1 MRQEVVMTIGF
12 CQNCGHALVEG
23 SHFCG
28 ECGAGVEVPATPTAP
43 TTPAA
48 PAAPLPP
55 PAPSA
60 PRKRPAWLLPVIA
73 GGVAAVAIVAAVV
86 VLTQDDEPKQAAAG
100 EIFLEEATS
109 TGRDPFT
116 PSVDTNTAP
125 PPVILE
131 PVAVT
136 AATTTLAPS
145 TLAPTTLTPTP
156 VPSSVAPTTLAPTTL
171 APTTSVAVPTTVAG
185 LPVRTVNGAAP
196 GLYGGTQNNAA
207 CDPEQMISF
216 LMASPDKALAWAGV
230 QGIGPADIPTY
241 VRSLTPVVLR
251 ADTRVTNHGFAN
263 GVATSNPSILQ
274 RGTAVL
280 VDQFGIP
287 RARCSCGNPL
297 TPPIPITT
305 SPTYVGDPWPGF
317 DPSAVVVVTNVTNV
331 VVNNFVVVDLN
342 GGYFGRRPP
351 KATPTGVVT
360 DGPIYIDS
368 LCDLFPQ
375 APECLPPTTTTTT
388 TTLPSSSST
397 LAEPVLGTGDIQ
409 FTLRWSS
416 TADLDLAVIDP
427 DGEEIYYGSRTSS
440 SGGQLDVDSNAL
452 CSEAVPNPVE
462 NIFWPTGQS
471 IDGTYTVA
479 VSYFNE
485 CGQGTGP
492 QAFRLTALI
501 NGVPVTLTPVQAS
514 LRQQVGDQ
522 LSGQGD
528 RKVYSVTKTPVPPVT
543 TVAPTTTLTPPAT
556 QTSSAP
562 TSRPPTENVPA
573 SSIAP
578 VGSPPPTAEPGEP
591 IDLATYCAEMYP
603 PPEIGPQNPWYTL
616 CMHDPTVS

>member
-1 MRQEVVMTIGF
+1 MATIGF
-12 CQNCGHALVEG
+12 CQQCGHALVEG

-28 ECGAGVEVPATPTAP
+28 ECGARVEPT
-43 TTPAA
+43 
-48 PAAPLPP
+48 AAPLPP
-55 PAPSA
+55 PSSPSA
-60 PRKRPAWLLPVIA
+60 PAQSAPAPAPAPARKRPAWLAPVIA
-73 GGVAAVAIVAAVV
+73 GCVAAVAIVAAVV
-86 VLTQDDEPKQAAAG
+86 VVMSRDDEPSVGGGPG
-100 EIFLEEATS
+100 EIFLEEARS

-131 PVAVT
+131 PVAVDVTTSIATSTT
-136 AATTTLAPS
+136 ASTTTVSPPASFTPF
-145 TLAPTTLTPTP
+145 PTT
-156 VPSSVAPTTLAPTTL
+156 A
-171 APTTSVAVPTTVAG
+171 APTTSESTTVAPSAAGG
-185 LPVRTVNGAAP
+185 LRTVNGAAP
-196 GLYGGTQNNAA
+196 GLYGGTQNNAS
-207 CDPEQMISF
+207 CDAEQMIAF
-216 LMASPDKALAWAGV
+216 LSADPVKAAAWAGV
-230 QGIGPADIPTY
+230 QGIAPADIATY
-241 VRSLTPVVLR
+241 IRSLTPVVLR

-297 TPPIPITT
+297 TPPLPQATT
-305 SPTYVGDPWPGF
+305 PVYVGDPWPGF
-317 DPSAVVVVTNVTNV
+317 DPSAVIVVTNVTNV
-331 VVNNFVVVDLN
+331 VVNNFVLVELN

-351 KATPTGVVT
+351 KANPTGAVA
-360 DGPIYIDS
+360 DGPIYVDS

-388 TTLPSSSST
+388 PAASSTT
-397 LAEPVLGTGDIQ
+397 LAEPVLGTGDVQ

-427 DGEEIYYGSRTSS
+427 NGEEIYYGSRTSS

-452 CSEAVPNPVE
+452 CSTAVSNPVE
-462 NIFWPTGQS
+462 NVFWPTGAS

-485 CGQGTGP
+485 CGTGTGP
-492 QAFRLTALI
+492 QQFRLTALI
-501 NGVPVTLTPVQAS
+501 DGTPVTLTPVQAS

-522 LSGQGD
+522 LAAQGD
-528 RKVYSVTKTPVPPVT
+528 RKVYTVTKTPNPPAT
-543 TVAPTTTLTPPAT
+543 TAAPTTTTPPAT
-556 QTSSAP
+556 QTSAAP
-562 TSRPPTENVPA
+562 TTRPPTENVPA
-573 SSIAP
+573 TSVAP

-591 IDLATYCAEMYP
+591 IDLATYCAAMYP
-603 PPEIGPQNPWYTL
+603 PPEIGPENPWYTL

>member
-1 MRQEVVMTIGF
+1 MATIGF
-12 CQNCGHALVEG
+12 CQQCGHALVEG

-28 ECGAGVEVPATPTAP
+28 ECGARVEATVAP
-43 TTPAA
+43 TSAA
-48 PAAPLPP
+48 ALPP
-55 PAPSA
+55 PSPPPPS
-60 PRKRPAWLLPVIA
+60 PRRRPAWLAPVIA
-73 GGVAAVAIVAAVV
+73 GCVAAAAIIAAVV
-86 VLTQDDEPKQAAAG
+86 VVVSRNDAPSTSGTPDEV
-100 EIFLEEATS
+100 FLEEARS

-136 AATTTLAPS
+136 VTTTAAS
-145 TLAPTTLTPTP
+145 TTTTSSTTSVSPPATFTPFPTT
-156 VPSSVAPTTLAPTTL
+156 VAPTTSAPATVAPT
-171 APTTSVAVPTTVAG
+171 AAG
-185 LPVRTVNGAAP
+185 GLRTVNGAAP
-196 GLYGGTQNNAA
+196 GLYGGTQNNAS
-207 CDPEQMISF
+207 CDAEQMIAF
-216 LMASPDKALAWAGV
+216 LTAEPVKAAAWAGV
-230 QGIGPADIPTY
+230 QGIAPADIATY
-241 VRSLTPVVLR
+241 IRSLTPVVLR

-297 TPPIPITT
+297 TPPVPQATA
-305 SPTYVGDPWPGF
+305 PVYVGDPWPGF
-317 DPSAVVVVTNVTNV
+317 DPTAVIVVTNVTNV
-331 VVNNFVVVDLN
+331 VVNNFVLVDLT

-351 KATPTGVVT
+351 KATPTGIVT
-360 DGPIYIDS
+360 DGPIYVDS

-375 APECLPPTTTTTT
+375 AAECLPPTTTTTT
-388 TTLPSSSST
+388 TTLPASSST

-427 DGEEIYYGSRTSS
+427 NGEEIYYGSRTSS

-452 CSEAVPNPVE
+452 CSTAVANPVE
-462 NIFWPTGQS
+462 NIFWPTGES

-485 CGQGTGP
+485 CGGGTGP
-492 QAFRLTALI
+492 QQFRLTALI
-501 NGVPVTLTPVQAS
+501 DGTPVTLTPVQAS

-522 LSGQGD
+522 LAAQGD
-528 RKVYSVTKTPVPPVT
+528 RKVYTVTKTPNPPAT
-543 TVAPTTTLTPPAT
+543 TVAPTTTTPPAT
-556 QTSSAP
+556 QTSAAP
-562 TSRPPTENVPA
+562 TTRPPTENVPA
-573 SSIAP
+573 TSVAP

-591 IDLATYCAEMYP
+591 IDLATYCAAMYP
-603 PPEIGPQNPWYTL
+603 PPEIGPENPWYTL